1 MKMLKEMGV
10 KMNSISLDRYYST
23 RKTLKVFGKE
33 TAVYVIPE
41 KNLARIGFD
50 WLIRQKREDR
60 REMALFAI
68 GLWHNVFA
76 IRVR

>member
-1 MKMLKEMGV
+1 MYVGFGYSNRSEKDAFNKAMKILKEMGV

-41 KNLARIGFD
+41 KNLSRIR
-50 WLIRQKREDR
+50 I
-60 REMALFAI
+60 
-68 GLWHNVFA
+68 
-76 IRVR
+76 

>member
-1 MKMLKEMGV
+1 MGV
-10 KMNSISLDRYYST
+10 KINSISLDRYYST

-50 WLIRQKREDR
+50 WLIRQKR
-60 REMALFAI
+60 
-68 GLWHNVFA
+68 G
-76 IRVR
+76 